1 MKAVKLLCAIAL
13 LQPLLSHAAPSIK
26 LVTEHLPPFQMETPQ
41 GLTGYATEIVQ
52 ATMAQAKIDY
62 TVEVMSWSR
71 AYNLALRDANTCIYS
86 ISKGAEREQHFQW
99 IGAISYSL
107 TSIYSLKKRHDIQIK
122 TLEDAK
128 KYTIAVT
135 KDDITHHF
143 LLSRGFKEGEQLY
156 VIENVYSMLNILK
169 GRKNIDL
176 IIVNDTILKYRAEES
191 GVPFI
196 ELKKQL
202 ELPELPLDF
211 YLACSKKTDKALAD
225 QLAASLQKLKDSG
238 KFQQIRDQWADKL

>member
-238 KFQQIRDQWADKL
+238 KFEQIRDQWADKL

>member
-211 YLACSKKTDKALAD
+211 YLACSKKTDVRR
-225 QLAASLQKLKDSG
+225 QLG
-238 KFQQIRDQWADKL
+238 

>member
-41 GLTGYATEIVQ
+41 GFTGYATEIVQ

>member
-1 MKAVKLLCAIAL
+1 VKAVKLLCAIAL

-211 YLACSKKTDKALAD
+211 YLACSKKTDKAVAD

>member
-211 YLACSKKTDKALAD
+211 YLACSKKN
-225 QLAASLQKLKDSG
+225 
-238 KFQQIRDQWADKL
+238 R

>member
-1 MKAVKLLCAIAL
+1 MKAVKLCSGIFL
-13 LQPLLSHAAPSIK
+13 LLPTLSFAAPQLKI
-26 LVTEHLPPFQMETPQ
+26 VTEHLPPFQMDTAQ
-41 GLTGYATEIVQ
+41 GVTGYASEIVQ
-52 ATMAQAKIDY
+52 ATMAHAKIDY
-62 TVEVMSWSR
+62 SIEVMSWSR

-86 ISKGAEREQHFQW
+86 ISKGAEPEPHFQW
-99 IGAISYSL
+99 IGAISYSV
-107 TSIYSLKKRHDIQIK
+107 TSIYSLKKRQDIQIK
-122 TLEDAK
+122 TIEDAK

-143 LLSRGFKEGEQLY
+143 LLKMGFKEGEQLY
-156 VIENVYSMLNILK
+156 VIENVYSMLNILQ

-191 GVPFI
+191 GVPFA

-202 ELPELPLDF
+202 DLPELPLDF
-211 YLACSKKTDKALAD
+211 YLACSKKTDKVIAE
-225 QLAASLQKLKDSG
+225 QLATSLQTLKDSG